1 MMPGGMAGGG
11 METKPEESIDGIS
24 YIFRRFLV
32 FAASI
37 LYWLLG
43 TNRYGGDRPAAT
55 LQLTARTGA
64 AADAAIKPEPCRT
77 IRVYFIKPSRYD
89 EEGFVQYFRY
99 GVQPNNTLTVLTAL
113 NEAFNKR
120 YAVERNVRLETVI
133 WDEICDGVVSPETI
147 KAIKEKAREDGVEL
161 LIGLAGVQ
169 SNQYPRGRDL
179 ALQFVAE
186 GLPTMMGG
194 FHVSGFPDSCKFLNE
209 CGITTVVGEAENI
222 WGDIVEDFL
231 RGELRKN
238 YSVTEGIRAKTGQD
252 DITVPLITESLLPVL
267 DDRYLTRF
275 FNDTMTTLDTSR
287 GCPFTC
293 SYCSVKNVMG
303 RTMRSRE
310 PDAVVSWVRDACRH
324 HGIESLFLVDDDFF
338 RSPRWEEI
346 LTGLIEVKKE
356 YPKLSF
362 MMQVDVDAS
371 CYANVADGE
380 TETAKHRRSKR
391 FTELAAA
398 AGCYQAF
405 VGIESLNPDN
415 LNFATKYQN
424 TDDRQHK
431 WKLEAARAHV
441 IDKYRRV
448 VENWHKVGVSVH
460 AGYMLGF
467 PFDGPDCGRVAVAT
481 LKKIGF
487 DLVSFFIMTPL
498 PGTEDQVRFT
508 KRRRHHRL
516 GLQPARLAARHA
528 QARQDGQGK
537 LARRVPR
544 RLHGLLLAPALS
556 SQDVHHMRRPRTQCR
571 SAMLDAPSVHL
582 LFLQPSPGAA
592 SDGRRDMADSP
603 PRCPPCGSHRRRGA
617 PLLPR
622 RQALRRDFARR
633 RRRGIRRGS
642 GVSDANLTT

>member
-1 MMPGGMAGGG
+1 MLLMFAWAGIVMVGALVVAG
-11 METKPEESIDGIS
+11 
-24 YIFRRFLV
+24 YIV
-32 FAASI
+32 
-37 LYWLLG
+37 LG
-43 TNRYGGDRPAAT
+43 RNRYGEDRPANLPAT
-55 LQLTARTGA
+55 STVRPASATPVLM
-64 AADAAIKPEPCRT
+64 PEPIRT
-77 IRVYFIKPSRYD
+77 IRVYFIKPSRY
-89 EEGFVQYFRY
+89 EENGYVSYYRW
-99 GVQPNNTLTVLTAL
+99 GVQPNNTLTVMSAL
-113 NEAFNKR
+113 NDTYNKVFGAQR
-120 YAVERNVRLETVI
+120 HVRLETVI
-133 WDEICDGVVSPETI
+133 WDEVCDGVISPQTI
-147 KAIKEKAREDGVEL
+147 KAIKDKAHADGFEL

-179 ALQFVAE
+179 ALQFKAE
-186 GLPTMMGG
+186 GLPVIMGG
-194 FHVSGFPDSCKFLNE
+194 FHVSGYPDSCKFLNE
-209 CGITTVVGEAENI
+209 CGVTTVVGEAENI

-231 RGELRKN
+231 RGELRKS
-238 YSVTEGIRAKTGQD
+238 YSVTQGIRAKTGQE
-252 DITVPLITESLLPVL
+252 DIIVPLITESLLPVL

-310 PDAVVSWVRDACRH
+310 PDAVVSWVRDACQH

-356 YPKLSF
+356 FPKLSF

-371 CYANVADGE
+371 CYANVAEGE

-424 TDDRQHK
+424 TDDRQGK
-431 WKLEAARAHV
+431 GKLEAVRAHV

-467 PFDGPDCGRVAVAT
+467 PFDGPDCGRVAAAT
-481 LKKIGF
+481 LKKIGY
-487 DLVSFFIMTPL
+487 DIVSFFIMTPL

-508 KRRRHHRL
+508 KEGAIIDWDFNQLDSQHVTLKHDKLDKESWLGAYRDAFTGFYSIPRFLHTMFTMSAGRGLSAEARKGVLRQFTYYFFSYRQGRHPMVGGIWPIRRRDVR
-516 GLQPARLAARHA
+516 RAAVT
-528 QARQDGQGK
+528 DEE
-537 LARRVPR
+537 ARRLYLGKR
-544 RLHGLLLAPALS
+544 FDAILRGDGGEGFAAAPA
-556 SQDVHHMRRPRTQCR
+556 
-571 SAMLDAPSVHL
+571 
-582 LFLQPSPGAA
+582 
-592 SDGRRDMADSP
+592 
-603 PRCPPCGSHRRRGA
+603 
-617 PLLPR
+617 
-622 RQALRRDFARR
+622 
-633 RRRGIRRGS
+633 
-642 GVSDANLTT
+642 

>member
-1 MMPGGMAGGG
+1 MAFVAILGGFL
-11 METKPEESIDGIS
+11 
-24 YIFRRFLV
+24 IFV
-32 FAASI
+32 AVV

-43 TNRYGGDRPAAT
+43 TYRYGGEQSASL
-55 LQLTARTGA
+55 LQLTGPNGA
-64 AADAAIKPEPCRT
+64 VSNAALKPEPCRT
-77 IRVYFIKPSRYD
+77 VRIYFIKPSRYD
-89 EEGFVQYFRY
+89 EEGYVQYFRY

-120 YAVERNVRLETVI
+120 YAQQRNVYLQTVI
-133 WDEICDGVVSPETI
+133 WDETCDGIVSPETI
-147 KAIKEKAREDGVEL
+147 AAIKEKAREDGVEL

-179 ALQFVAE
+179 ALQFKAAGV
-186 GLPTMMGG
+186 PVMMGG

-222 WGDIVEDFL
+222 WSDIVEDFL
-231 RGELRKN
+231 RGELKLH
-238 YSVTEGIRAKTGQD
+238 YSVTQGIRAKTGQE
-252 DITVPLITESLLPVL
+252 DIIVPLITESLLPVL

-275 FNDTMTTLDTSR
+275 FNTTMTTLDTSR

-310 PDAVVSWVRDACRH
+310 PDAVVTWVRDACRN
-324 HGIESLFLVDDDFF
+324 HGIDSLFLVDDDFF

-346 LTGLIEVKKE
+346 LTGLVEVKKE

-371 CYANVADGE
+371 CYANVAEGE
-380 TETAKHRRSKR
+380 TETAKHRRSRK

-431 WKLEAARAHV
+431 YHLEEARARV
-441 IDKYRRV
+441 INKYRRV
-448 VENWHKVGVSVH
+448 VDNWHKVGVSVH

-467 PFDGPDCGRVAVAT
+467 PFDGPDCGRVAAAT

-487 DLVSFFIMTPL
+487 DIVSFFIMTPL

-508 KRRRHHRL
+508 KEGAIIDWDFNQLDSQHVTLKHDKLDKESWLGAYRDAYKGFYSLPRLLHSVFTVCAGRGLDAEARRGTLRQFTYYFFSYRQGRHPMVGGIWPIRRRDVR
-516 GLQPARLAARHA
+516 RAAVT
-528 QARQDGQGK
+528 DDES
-537 LARRVPR
+537 RRVYLGGKR
-544 RLHGLLLAPALS
+544 FDAILRGDGGEGFAAAPA
-556 SQDVHHMRRPRTQCR
+556 
-571 SAMLDAPSVHL
+571 
-582 LFLQPSPGAA
+582 
-592 SDGRRDMADSP
+592 
-603 PRCPPCGSHRRRGA
+603 
-617 PLLPR
+617 
-622 RQALRRDFARR
+622 
-633 RRRGIRRGS
+633 
-642 GVSDANLTT
+642 

>member
-1 MMPGGMAGGG
+1 MV
-11 METKPEESIDGIS
+11 
-24 YIFRRFLV
+24 FLLFLGAFFV
-32 FAASI
+32 FAAGI

-43 TNRYGGDRPAAT
+43 THRYGGERLPATLEITARNAALAAAT
-55 LQLTARTGA
+55 V
-64 AADAAIKPEPCRT
+64 KPEPCRT
-77 IRVYFIKPSRYD
+77 VRVYFIKPSRYD
-89 EEGFVQYFRY
+89 EEGYVQYFRY

-120 YAVERNVRLETVI
+120 YATERNVYLETVI

-179 ALQFVAE
+179 ALQFKALGV
-186 GLPTMMGG
+186 PTMMGG
-194 FHVSGFPDSCKFLNE
+194 FHVSGFPDSVKFLNE
-209 CGITTVVGEAENI
+209 CGITTIVGEAENI

-231 RGELRKN
+231 RGELQLN
-238 YSVTEGIRAKTGQD
+238 YSVTKGIRAKTGQE
-252 DITVPLITESLLPVL
+252 DIIVPLITESLLPVL

-310 PDAVVSWVRDACRH
+310 PDAVVTWVRDACRN

-371 CYANVADGE
+371 CYANVAEGE
-380 TETAKHRRSKR
+380 TETAKHRRSRR

-431 WKLEAARAHV
+431 WKFEAARAHV

-448 VENWHKVGVSVH
+448 VDNWHKVGVSVH

-467 PFDGPDCGRVAVAT
+467 PFDGPDCGRVAAAT

-487 DLVSFFIMTPL
+487 DIVSFFIMTPL
-498 PGTEDQVRFT
+498 PGTEDQARFT
-508 KRRRHHRL
+508 KEGSIIDWDFNNLDSQHVTLKHEKLDTQSWLGAYRDAFMGFYSLPRLVHSMLTICAGRGLDAEARRSVLRQFTYYFFSYRQGRHPMVGGIWPIRRR
-516 GLQPARLAARHA
+516 
-528 QARQDGQGK
+528 DV
-537 LARRVPR
+537 RRNAITDDESR
-544 RLHGLLLAPALS
+544 RLYLGGMRFDAILRGDGGEGFAGAPA
-556 SQDVHHMRRPRTQCR
+556 
-571 SAMLDAPSVHL
+571 
-582 LFLQPSPGAA
+582 
-592 SDGRRDMADSP
+592 
-603 PRCPPCGSHRRRGA
+603 
-617 PLLPR
+617 
-622 RQALRRDFARR
+622 
-633 RRRGIRRGS
+633 
-642 GVSDANLTT
+642 